1 MENQEVHVSS
11 LIVHVRPDCLETV
24 KARVAELD
32 DVEIYGDSE
41 EGKIVVVLET
51 TKQKYIT
58 DIIDKIN
65 NLKDVLSTSLI
76 FHQIEQLDS
85 SCEDDL

>member
-11 LIVHVRPDCLETV
+11 LIVHVRPAYMEVV
-24 KARVAELD
+24 KARITELD

-51 TKQKYIT
+51 AKQKYIT
-58 DIIDKIN
+58 DIIEKIN

-76 FHQIEQLDS
+76 FHQIEQFDS